1 MFRSRA
7 PAYTRAATMIAVALL
22 LSACAGLEQPEVE
35 QVASVFAA
43 ADPSAR
49 CQMLAPA
56 TLSALEVQRSESCVQ
71 AMAQLSLPEGAV
83 VSSTVWGDQAQVRL
97 VGDTVFL
104 TRTSSGWKV
113 TAAGCRSR
121 GDAPYACRLEGP

>member
-1 MFRSRA
+1 MQRLSSVQVRVA
-7 PAYTRAATMIAVALL
+7 VVAAAALL
-22 LSACAGLEQPEVE
+22 LCGCAGLEQRQVE
-35 QVASVFAA
+35 QVASAFAA

-56 TLSALEVQRSESCVQ
+56 TVATVEAQSGQPCAQ
-71 AMAQLSLPEGAV
+71 ATAQLELPQGTV
-83 VSSTVWGDQAQVRL
+83 QSSTVWGDQAQVHL

-104 TRTSSGWKV
+104 TKTGNGWKV

-121 GDAPYACRLEGP
+121 GDAPYACRMEGP

>member
-1 MFRSRA
+1 MHRRSSVQV
-7 PAYTRAATMIAVALL
+7 RAAVAVAAALL
-22 LSACAGLEQPEVE
+22 MCGCADLEQQQVE
-35 QVASVFAA
+35 QVASAFAA

-56 TLSALEVQRSESCVQ
+56 TVATVEAQ
-71 AMAQLSLPEGAV
+71 AGRPCAQATAQLELPEGAV
-83 VSSTVWGDQAQVRL
+83 QSSTVWGDQAQVHL

-104 TRTSSGWKV
+104 TKTGDGWKV

-121 GDAPYACRLEGP
+121 GDAPYACRMEGP